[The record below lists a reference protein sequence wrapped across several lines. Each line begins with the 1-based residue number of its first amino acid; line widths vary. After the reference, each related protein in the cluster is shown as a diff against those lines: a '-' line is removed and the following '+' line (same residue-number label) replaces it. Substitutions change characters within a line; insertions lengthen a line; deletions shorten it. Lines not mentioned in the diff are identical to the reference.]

1 MAQGYSPW
9 PPRIGELIIL
19 TPSERAPSK
28 LPLVSSRDRPLTGAH
43 RPQCT
48 VDMRAW
54 AGMSPQGSEGANMS
68 HRHGVITNEPTD
80 LAVLYPHGRYDIIRV
95 ANTA

>member
-9 PPRIGELIIL
+9 PPRIGELIP

-28 LPLVSSRDRPLTGAH
+28 LPLVSSRDRPLTGAR

-48 VDMRAW
+48 ADMRAW
-54 AGMSPQGSEGANMS
+54 AGMSPRGSEGANVS
-68 HRHGVITNEPTD
+68 HIRGLITNERTD
-80 LAVLYPHGRYDIIRV
+80 LAVLYPHGRNDIIWV